1 MFVAKRGRWNMSIVV
16 IVLELVLS
24 FTAAVCGLYAVAVL
38 LERKSRFASKAL
50 IAAVIAIVL
59 AVVALICTLFFPK
72 TQGLTDDPQTPTSDG
87 AGEANPTT
95 STTVPT
101 ASTTRMPTK
110 TSTVNNISNMLVN
123 IPAEH
128 DIAKDSLVQLQE
140 LCSAYNGKISFYYI
154 DLESGYEIEYRADRA
169 YQAASVIKAPY
180 IKYLL
185 ASGVDG
191 SQKLTMAASDKQ
203 GGSGVIDKE
212 PAGTVFTVD
221 QLMEYAI
228 RYSDNTA
235 YYMLNKKFGFSG
247 FNQYAKELGI
257 TANANSNCVLGYPRP
272 RFGYLSARDIGLYME
287 DIAKYIATG
296 SEAAK
301 RLKTWM
307 MSTSEEC
314 QLTDAFS
321 DKNVLYGKSGGAIV
335 EGDSTQAIDLYHDV
349 AHKYGDTKNIEWAFH
364 DGAIVY
370 ADQPF
375 VLAVATSLEPFS
387 EESIEVFHEIAFQIN
402 KIHYAY
408 HAK

>member
-1 MFVAKRGRWNMSIVV
+1 MGSLLVV
-16 IVLELVLS
+16 LLELVLS
-24 FTAAVCGLYAVAVL
+24 TAALCCGVASLVIIFRKKRNRAVRSL
-38 LERKSRFASKAL
+38 
-50 IAAVIAIVL
+50 L
-59 AVVALICTLFFPK
+59 AVVLSLALLLASMACTLFFPEDAAS
-72 TQGLTDDPQTPTSDG
+72 GSEGETPAIGGTNS
-87 AGEANPTT
+87 GEPTT
-95 STTVPT
+95 STTVT
-101 ASTTRMPTK
+101 TGTTTRMPTQ
-110 TSTVNNISNMLVN
+110 TTAANNTGSVLVN
-123 IPAEH
+123 IPAQSEMAQ
-128 DIAKDSLVQLQE
+128 DAITQIQE
-140 LCSAYNGKISFYYI
+140 LCKSYANKAHISFYYI

-180 IKYLL
+180 VKYLL

-212 PAGTVFTVD
+212 PAGTSFTVN

-257 TANANSNCVLGYPRP
+257 TANANSNCVLSFPRP

-287 DIAKYIATG
+287 DIAKYIQKGTA
-296 SEAAK
+296 EAK
-301 RLKTWM
+301 LLKTWM
-307 MSTSEEC
+307 MSTSEES

-321 DKNVLYGKSGGAIV
+321 DKNVLYGETGVEQIT
-335 EGDSTQAIDLYHDV
+335 EGDEAFNLYHDV
-349 AHKYGDTKNIEWAFH
+349 AHKYGDTKNIENAFH

-370 ADQPF
+370 ADKTY
-375 VLAVATSLEPFS
+375 VLAIASTLEPFA
-387 EESIEVFHEIAFQIN
+387 EESIEVFHELAFQIN

-408 HAK
+408 HAG

>member
-1 MFVAKRGRWNMSIVV
+1 MTV
-16 IVLELVLS
+16 IVILLELLLS
-24 FTAAVCGLYAVAVL
+24 FAALVCGLYAVAAL
-38 LERKSRFASKAL
+38 LEKKGRFATKAL
-50 IAAVIAIVL
+50 ITSVIAVILAIV
-59 AVVALICTLFFPK
+59 ALVCTLFFPK
-72 TQGLTDDPQTPTSDG
+72 AKAPAGDQHSTTSNNEG
-87 AGEANPTT
+87 ASAPTT

-101 ASTTRMPTK
+101 VSTTRMPTK
-110 TSTVNNISNMLVN
+110 TSTVNNSGNMLVN
-123 IPAEH
+123 IPAER
-128 DIAKDSLVQLQE
+128 DMAKDSLQQLQQ
-140 LCSAYNGKISFYYI
+140 LCNAYNGKISFYYI

-185 ASGVDG
+185 TSGVDG
-191 SQKLTMAASDKQ
+191 SQKLTMTASDKQ

-212 PAGTVFTVD
+212 PAGTAFTVT

-235 YYMLNKKFGFSG
+235 YYMLNKKFGFAG
-247 FNQYAKELGI
+247 FNKYAKELGI
-257 TANANSNCVLGYPRP
+257 TANANSNCVLSYPRP

-296 SEAAK
+296 TEDAK

-307 MSTSEEC
+307 TSSSEER
-314 QLTDAFS
+314 QLVDAFS
-321 DKNVLYGKSGGAIV
+321 TKNVLYGETGADSIV
-335 EGDSTQAIDLYHDV
+335 EGDSAQAVDLYHEV
-349 AHKYGDTKNIEWAFH
+349 AHKYGDTKNIENAFH

-370 ADQPF
+370 ADKPF

-387 EESIEVFHEIAFQIN
+387 EDSIEVFHEIAFQIN